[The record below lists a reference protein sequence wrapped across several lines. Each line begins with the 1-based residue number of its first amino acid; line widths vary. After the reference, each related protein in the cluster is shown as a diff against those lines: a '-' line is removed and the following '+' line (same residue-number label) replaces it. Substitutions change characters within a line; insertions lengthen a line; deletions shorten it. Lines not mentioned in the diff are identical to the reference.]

1 MWIEIIRAII
11 PGLITGVILAFYNR
25 HQSKREKEHE
35 KKEEARR
42 KESLLS
48 LEMNMATAKLSY
60 ALAVAVKRGTPN
72 GEVEQGIA
80 AYEEAKNKYY
90 AFLNEQAIEHIK

>member
-1 MWIEIIRAII
+1 MWMEWMKAIL

-25 HQSKREKEHE
+25 KQSKKEKEHE

-48 LEMNMATAKLSY
+48 LEMIMASNKLSF
-60 ALAVAVKRGTPN
+60 AVAMAVKRGTAN
-72 GEVEQGIA
+72 GEVEEGIE
-80 AYEEAKNKYY
+80 AYEIAKKKYL